1 MKHFLVV
8 VVLLIAVVGIGAT
21 GCNQKKEAA
30 PQPTAS
36 ADPAAEF
43 KAEYKKAKETAKK
56 WQDNATLERVYR
68 VYNGTISSEEPQP
81 VIFAFSSLAEATKV
95 YQVTV
100 PRDGEPRT
108 EKKQKQDFEILF
120 NPLSDDVLAITP
132 DDALQKAED
141 AGGKTFREQ
150 HLAGYRVLQQ
160 LASSGKYPA
169 QWLVRYDT
177 GDASKLRLE
186 IYLNAKTGEVETK
199 REKRL

>member
-1 MKHFLVV
+1 MKHFLVLS
-8 VVLLIAVVGIGAT
+8 VLLVAIVGIGAT
-21 GCNQKKEAA
+21 GCNQKKNQA

-56 WQDNATLERVYR
+56 WQDNATLERVFR
-68 VYNGTISSEEPQP
+68 VFNGTISPDEPQP

-100 PRDGEPRT
+100 LPNAEPQS
-108 EKKQKQDFEILF
+108 EKKQKQDFEILL
-120 NPLSDDVLAITP
+120 NPLGDDVLAITP
-132 DDALQKAED
+132 DDALQKAEE

-160 LASSGKYPA
+160 LASTGKYPA

-177 GDASKLRLE
+177 GDGSKLRLE

-199 REKRL
+199 REKQL